1 MTEAEVIRACYER
14 IVAADFPHSGE
25 IGDDESRVKAVE
37 RSGCHGHSQNL
48 LFYSFRV
55 EDGMLRGLKYECQYC
70 DVPMYVVAETVAGL
84 IADRPVAE
92 MDAITDEEI
101 ETMLSGQSRKLTRL
115 TRTALRLLQ
124 QAIGGR

>member
-48 LFYSFRV
+48 LFYSFGI

-70 DVPMYVVAETVAGL
+70 DVPMYIVAEVVSEL

-101 ETMLSGQSRKLTRL
+101 EALLGGRSRKLTRL
-115 TRTALRLLQ
+115 TLTALCLLREAMAGQ
-124 QAIGGR
+124 